1 MSLPATSERL
11 TAVLRAAQYLSNLS
25 PRQDPWPELAHA
37 LESFFRCDL
46 ALIVR
51 PDEEG
56 RPRLVHA
63 FTRGIPAEEILRRT
77 RDEVG
82 AVLETGFLG
91 TQTLATP
98 TCSLAFLPLPR
109 DRRTAAVA
117 IVGQAVAE
125 PFTKEELE
133 ILLALGGLFG
143 NVVARIET
151 ERELRDHQQT
161 LEGLVAR
168 RTAELEQTNA
178 RLIRESAERRA
189 SEAAL
194 KLADQRKNEFIAV
207 LSHELRTPLAA
218 VSNSI
223 FLLEHAAPGSGQAHR
238 AQALIGRQAAQLSR
252 LVDDLLD
259 VTRITHN
266 KIQLQR
272 QRMDLAQAARH
283 AIEDQLD
290 AYEANGLRLGFE
302 APERPVWVLA
312 DPARVTQ
319 MLGNLLTNAS
329 KFTGRGGRVTLE
341 VQAQGAHLAAVSVT
355 DTGIGMDGELLGRLF
370 QPFEQAERSLAGNPG
385 GLGLG
390 LALTKGLAELHGG
403 RITAS
408 SPGLGQGSRFV
419 LTLPMIAHPEQPLGA
434 APVPAAGP
442 RRHRILVIEDNLD
455 AALTLKLLLEHFGH
469 EVATAHSGRTGLE
482 RARVLRP
489 EVVFCD
495 IGLPDTDGYSVA
507 RTLRSD
513 PQFEPAY
520 LVAMTGYGQD
530 EDKRRALAAGFDR
543 HLTKPTDPAELER
556 LFAF

>member
-1 MSLPATSERL
+1 MSQPASERL
-11 TAVLRAAQYLSNLS
+11 GAVLRAAQYLSNLT
-25 PRQDPWPELAHA
+25 PQQDPWAELAHT

-51 PDEEG
+51 PDGED
-56 RPRLVHA
+56 RPRLVQA
-63 FTRGIPAEEILRRT
+63 FTRGIPAEEILRLT
-77 RDEVG
+77 QDEVR

-91 TQTLATP
+91 TQTLASP
-98 TCSLAFLPLPR
+98 ACSLVFLPLPR

-117 IVGQAVAE
+117 IVGQAVPE
-125 PFTKEELE
+125 PFTKEDLE
-133 ILLALGGLFG
+133 ILLALGGLFA
-143 NVVARIET
+143 NVVARIEN

-168 RTAELEQTNA
+168 RTADLEQTNA
-178 RLIRESAERRA
+178 RLVRESAERRA

-194 KLADQRKNEFIAV
+194 KQADQRKNEFIAV

-218 VSNSI
+218 VSNSMFI
-223 FLLEHAAPGSGQAHR
+223 LEHAAPGSGQALR
-238 AQALIGRQAAQLSR
+238 SQALIGRQVAQLSR

-272 QRMDLAQAARH
+272 QRMDLVQAARNT
-283 AIEDQLD
+283 IEDQLD
-290 AYEANGLRLGFE
+290 GFEANGVRLIFK
-302 APERPVWVLA
+302 APEQPVWILA
-312 DPARVTQ
+312 DPARVAQ
-319 MLGNLLTNAS
+319 MLGNLLTNAG
-329 KFTGRGGRVTLE
+329 KFTGRDGQVTLE
-341 VQAQGAHLAAVSVT
+341 VQVRDAHLGMVRVT
-355 DTGIGMDGELLGRLF
+355 DTGIGMAAEMLGRLF

-390 LALTKGLAELHGG
+390 LALTKGLAQLHGG
-403 RITAS
+403 GITAS

-419 LTLPMIAHPEQPLGA
+419 LTLPMVAHPDQPQVA
-434 APVPAAGP
+434 PPVPSGRS

-482 RARVLRP
+482 RAKALRP

-507 RTLRSD
+507 RALRTD

-530 EDKRRALAAGFDR
+530 EDKRRAQEAGFDR

-556 LFAF
+556 LFSF